1 MKKLL
6 AFLGITGTVMLGA
19 PVVPQ
24 DLAWQYAYQ
33 TTYESQFIEYPEPSA
48 PLFIEKPEPR
58 PVFPDDNGDGMV
70 SVAVFTNRAGE
81 RVYKQ
86 IPETQYR
93 DMGKKEG
100 HLKNP
105 KDAELVTL
113 FQAMKPQF
121 AEAAIAYSTSTW
133 AATNAG
139 AASSIT
145 FIGPSI
151 SALDNTVMWVNP
163 VIRTQTDRSIS
174 SVTYNGD
181 AFTDTANNARN
192 GTQFAA
198 YAVEAAQWYMAAPDT
213 GGYYNVVIT
222 LSGAADG
229 ASPYIN
235 GFVSVYDGAA
245 QTGTLDS
252 SGKVEQGGSQTSAT
266 AATTVVG
273 DTCWLVGVALDN
285 TGSIAGGSAGANT
298 TFRTGGAVAN
308 AKGADSNGIQAAGS
322 RSLVWNRS
330 ADNADQVGVASSF
343 CEPAAVAATPDLINL
358 IIFE

>member
-1 MKKLL
+1 MKKTAATIGLTILL
-6 AFLGITGTVMLGA
+6 GGTV

-24 DLAWQYAYQ
+24 DMQFLVAYQ
-33 TTYESQFIEYPEPSA
+33 TPYEAQFIEYPEPHA

-58 PVFPDDNGDGMV
+58 PVFPDDNGDGQI
-70 SVAVFTNRAGE
+70 SVAVYSNSAGE
-81 RVYKQ
+81 HIYKQ
-86 IPETQYR
+86 IPETQYQ
-93 DMGKKEG
+93 DMGKKDG

-105 KDAELVTL
+105 KDSELVSL
-113 FQAMKPQF
+113 FSSMKPQF
-121 AEAAIAYSTSTW
+121 AEAAVAYSTSTW

-145 FIGPSI
+145 YIGPSI
-151 SALDNTVMWVNP
+151 AALDNTVIWVNP
-163 VIRTQTDRSIS
+163 VFRTQTDRSVS
-174 SVTYNGD
+174 TVTYNGD
-181 AFTDTANNARN
+181 ALTDTGNNARN
-192 GTQFAA
+192 GTQFAD
-198 YAVEAAQWYMAAPDT
+198 YAVEAAQWYRVAPDT
-213 GGYYNVVIT
+213 GGYYNIVIT

-235 GFVSVYDGAA
+235 GFASVYDGVA

-252 SGKVEQGGSQTSAT
+252 SGKVEQGGTQTSIT

-285 TGSIAGGSAGANT
+285 TASISTAGANT

-322 RSLVWNRS
+322 RSLVWNR
-330 ADNADQVGVASSF
+330 AGDNADQVGVASSF
-343 CEPAAVAATPDLINL
+343 CEAVAAAGATFDNTT
-358 IIFE
+358 FEILD